1 MDISLIDANIFL
13 ELELGQS
20 RSSECKEFL
29 SQVARGRI
37 KAVTTD
43 FILDSVALV
52 MEDKRSP
59 PKDIRKF
66 FVSLAL
72 YNGLSIYSLDLKD
85 RIVAAEE
92 MIRERLDFDDST
104 SIAAMKRLKIKDIVS
119 FDKDFDK
126 AKALTRVEPRDIL
139 R

>member
-1 MDISLIDANIFL
+1 LDTSLIDANIFL

-72 YNGLSIYSLDLKD
+72 YKGLSIYSLDLKD
-85 RIVAAEE
+85 RIVASEE

-119 FDKDFDK
+119 FDKDFDE

>member
-1 MDISLIDANIFL
+1 MDTSLIDANIFL

-85 RIVAAEE
+85 RIVASEE

-104 SIAAMKRLKIKDIVS
+104 SIAAMRRLKIKDIVS
-119 FDKDFDK
+119 FDKDFDG

>member
-1 MDISLIDANIFL
+1 M
-13 ELELGQS
+13 
-20 RSSECKEFL
+20 
-29 SQVARGRI
+29 
-37 KAVTTD
+37 TTD

-72 YNGLSIYSLDLKD
+72 YKGLSIYSLDLKD

-119 FDKDFDK
+119 FDKDFDE

>member
-1 MDISLIDANIFL
+1 LDTSLIDANIFL

-72 YNGLSIYSLDLKD
+72 YKGLSIYSLDLKD

-92 MIRERLDFDDST
+92 MIRKRLDFDDST

-119 FDKDFDK
+119 FDKDFDE

>member
-1 MDISLIDANIFL
+1 LDTSLIDANIFL

-52 MEDKRSP
+52 MEVKRSP

-72 YNGLSIYSLDLKD
+72 YKGLSIYSLDLKD

-92 MIRERLDFDDST
+92 MIRKRLDFDDST

>member
-1 MDISLIDANIFL
+1 LDTSLIDANIFL

-72 YNGLSIYSLDLKD
+72 YKGLSIYSLDLKD

-92 MIRERLDFDDST
+92 MIRKRLDFDDST

-126 AKALTRVEPRDIL
+126 AKPLTRVEPRDIL

>member
-1 MDISLIDANIFL
+1 MDTSLIDANIFL

-72 YNGLSIYSLDLKD
+72 YKGLSIYSLDLKD

-92 MIRERLDFDDST
+92 MIRKRLDFDDST

-119 FDKDFDK
+119 FDKDFDE

>member
-1 MDISLIDANIFL
+1 MDTSLIDANIFL

-72 YNGLSIYSLDLKD
+72 YKGLSIYSLDLKD

-104 SIAAMKRLKIKDIVS
+104 SIAAMRRLKIKDIVS
-119 FDKDFDK
+119 FDKDFDG

>member
-1 MDISLIDANIFL
+1 MDTSLIDANIFL

-72 YNGLSIYSLDLKD
+72 YKGLSIYSLDLKD

-104 SIAAMKRLKIKDIVS
+104 SIAAMKPLKIKDIVS
-119 FDKDFDK
+119 FDKDFDG

>member
-1 MDISLIDANIFL
+1 MDTSLIDANIFL

-72 YNGLSIYSLDLKD
+72 YKGLSIYSLDLKD

-119 FDKDFDK
+119 FDKDFDE